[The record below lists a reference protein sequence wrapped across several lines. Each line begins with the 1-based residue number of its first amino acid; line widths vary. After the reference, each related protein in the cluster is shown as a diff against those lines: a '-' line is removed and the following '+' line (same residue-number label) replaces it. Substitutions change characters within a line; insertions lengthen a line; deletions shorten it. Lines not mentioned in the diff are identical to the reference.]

1 MFCKING
8 IEIVCFFLQGLKEF
22 PSWNF
27 IIMYLPDIFCSNL
40 CTYFFCFS
48 LLLPWQVAWV
58 TRSGQSEL
66 AEPIAI
72 RPTSETGK
80 MELIPSKLTVHRV
93 VSSFMFSQLSTMGFT
108 AVN

>member
-1 MFCKING
+1 M
-8 IEIVCFFLQGLKEF
+8 CFFLQGLKEF

-27 IIMYLPDIFCSNL
+27 IIVYLPDIFCSNL

-80 MELIPSKLTVHRV
+80 MELIPSKFTVHRV

-108 AVN
+108 AVNERLPT